1 MTALPEGWTDFGVA
15 AAGATAALAGL
26 LIVAISVN
34 VSEIIASKSAV
45 HGARAT
51 IASLVLAIAVSLLML
66 PAPQTLLGLGI
77 ATIVLGLIAS
87 AIQIS
92 AIRAQWVAGEAGL
105 TAGPRIAI
113 LALAAGQHL
122 PFLVGGIL
130 LLVGVDTGLWWLVA
144 GVVMVVVASLVD
156 AWVLLIEVRR

>member
-1 MTALPEGWTDFGVA
+1 MTPVPEGWTDFGVA

-34 VSEIIASKSAV
+34 VKQIIASKSAV

-51 IASLVLAIAVSLLML
+51 VASLVLAIGVSLLML
-66 PAPQTLLGLGI
+66 PSAQTLLGLGI
-77 ATIVLGLIAS
+77 ATLVLGIIAS
-87 AIQIS
+87 AIQVS
-92 AIRAQWVAGEAGL
+92 AIRAQWTAHEAGL
-105 TAGPRIAI
+105 TTGPRIAI
-113 LALAAGQHL
+113 LALAAAQHV
-122 PFLVGGIL
+122 PFLVGGVL
-130 LLVGVDTGLWWLVA
+130 LLFGVESAPWWLVV